1 MKKIAVGLCGIL
13 LAATL
18 AVGKTKYQ
26 TWNGE
31 IMDSTCARA
40 GSHDAMKKESGA
52 KDANDCADKCVKAGA
67 KYVLVDSSSKTI
79 YQLDD
84 QLNSYEFAGY
94 KVAVTGTLDSASNTI
109 RVHDIEVTSW

>member
-1 MKKIAVGLCGIL
+1 MKKIATGIL
-13 LAATL
+13 GVLLITGLASA
-18 AVGKTKYQ
+18 KTKYQ

-31 IMDSTCARA
+31 ITDSECAKA
-40 GSHDAMKKESGA
+40 GSHTEMMKKHGA
-52 KDANDCADKCVKAGA
+52 KDANDCSDKCVKEGA
-67 KYVLVDSSSKTI
+67 KYVLLDPSTKKI

-109 RVHDIEVTSW
+109 HVHDIEVTSW